1 MRRGLFFIAVGVAVL
16 AALFWAFAPAERPA
30 GPGVAAVSD
39 TPRRE
44 VFELRDGKRV
54 QGPAVIAMTQGGV
67 LELQVTTDRDDELH
81 VHGYDRTLPVAAGV
95 SATLRLQLDRAGR
108 FTIEL
113 HDTHQVLTT
122 LEVAPA

>member
-30 GPGVAAVSD
+30 RPGVAAVSD

-54 QGPAVIAMTQGGV
+54 LPAT
-67 LELQVTTDRDDELH
+67 
-81 VHGYDRTLPVAAGV
+81 
-95 SATLRLQLDRAGR
+95 
-108 FTIEL
+108 
-113 HDTHQVLTT
+113 
-122 LEVAPA
+122 